1 MRDVTGE
8 NNAVKQNTH
17 ASAIAIIPFYVSAIA
32 IAAFDVSA
40 IAIAAVHVSAIA
52 IAADILFMHISIV
65 CTMLVQGSFFKA
77 CVSVV
82 S

>member
-1 MRDVTGE
+1 MRDVTGK

-17 ASAIAIIPFYVSAIA
+17 ASAIAIIPFY
-32 IAAFDVSA
+32 VSA